1 MGFVASANNFYLY
14 LGLKWQLA
22 CQFMLKKA
30 KKIPF
35 RKKCDFNF
43 VTGTGQIS
51 TSFMDDLKILAHYM

>member
-1 MGFVASANNFYLY
+1 
-14 LGLKWQLA
+14 LKWQLA